1 VPLAHRTLGDPG
13 VAELPLHPNHLAE
26 VALEPQGVASAAQ
39 LLLLTEKPSEEILE
53 GFNGERFSPARG
65 RCGLRRG

>member
-1 VPLAHRTLGDPG
+1 M
-13 VAELPLHPNHLAE
+13 
-26 VALEPQGVASAAQ
+26 VALEPEDVARTAQ
-39 LLLLTEKPSEEILE
+39 LLLLTQKPSEEILE

>member
-1 VPLAHRTLGDPG
+1 VPLHPR
-13 VAELPLHPNHLAE
+13 VAELALNPQHLAA
-26 VALEPQGVASAAQ
+26 VALEPQGVARVEQ
-39 LLLLTEKPSEEILE
+39 LPLLTEKPSEEILE

>member
-1 VPLAHRTLGDPG
+1 MPLDPG
-13 VAELPLHPNHLAE
+13 VAEPALHPHHLAM
-26 VALEPQGVASAAQ
+26 VALEPEDVARTAQ
-39 LLLLTEKPSEEILE
+39 LLLLTQKPSEEILE